1 MEQTI
6 GRRIMENRKRL
17 GLTQDQLAE
26 RLGVTAQAVSKW
38 ENDQSC
44 PDITTLPK
52 LAEIFGTSTDELL
65 GCSGPQ
71 KVYEAEVVSED
82 DSQEKEGIHVHKGGW
97 EFQWDAGRRDGI
109 AFAVFVLLVGT
120 LTLLSQILQWGAS
133 LWDILWPSAMLIIG
147 LRRLLHKFSFFG
159 IGCTLFGGYFLIENL
174 NIWELNMGSNL
185 IFPIVIVIFGLS
197 LLADAL
203 RKPRQPRFHVSRNGV
218 KLCDENGHPRK
229 GQNEYI
235 TEDEGFTCN
244 FSFGEGV
251 QAVALP
257 RLSTGIINMSFG
269 ELTVDFTDCEEI
281 ADGCMLEA
289 NCSFGELVLLVP
301 KWCRVLP
308 ESRTAFASLAVK
320 GEPDPEPVATM
331 YVKGKVSFGEILVK
345 YV

>member
-6 GRRIMENRKRL
+6 GRRIMENRKQL

-44 PDITTLPK
+44 PDITMLPK

-71 KVYEAEVVSED
+71 KVHEAEVVSED

-109 AFAVFVLLVGT
+109 AFATFVLLVGT

-147 LRRLLHKFSFFG
+147 LRRLLRRFSFFG

-174 NIWELNMGSNL
+174 NIWELDIGSEL
-185 IFPIVIVIFGLS
+185 IFPAVIVIFGLS

-203 RKPRQPRFHVSRNGV
+203 RKPRKPRFSITHNGEPV
-218 KLCDENGHPRK
+218 LSG
-229 GQNEYI
+229 NEKS
-235 TEDEGFTCN
+235 TKSSFSEKDGRFDCSL
-244 FSFGEGV
+244 SFGDDYRLIS
-251 QAVALP
+251 LP
-257 RLSTGIINMSFG
+257 CLSGGEASCSFG
-269 ELTVDFTDCEEI
+269 ALTVDLS
-281 ADGCMLEA
+281 GCDEVSQNCQLDTS
-289 NCSFGELVLLVP
+289 CSFGSLTLIVP
-301 KWCRVLP
+301 KKFRV
-308 ESRTAFASLAVK
+308 ETDSSTSFASLTVS
-320 GEPDPEPVATM
+320 GQPDPSPAGVILLGAD
-331 YVKGKVSFGEILVK
+331 VSFGEILVK

>member
-6 GRRIMENRKRL
+6 GRRIMENRKQL

-44 PDITTLPK
+44 PDITMLPK
-52 LAEIFGTSTDELL
+52 LAEIFGTSTDDLL

-71 KVYEAEVVSED
+71 KVHEAEVVSED

-109 AFAVFVLLVGT
+109 AFAMFVLLVGT
-120 LTLLSQILQWGAS
+120 LTLLSQILQWDAS
-133 LWDILWPSAMLIIG
+133 LWDILWPSAMLMIG
-147 LRRLLHKFSFFG
+147 LRRLLRRFSFFG

-203 RKPRQPRFHVSRNGV
+203 RKPRKPRFSITHNGEPV
-218 KLCDENGHPRK
+218 LSG
-229 GQNEYI
+229 NEKS
-235 TEDEGFTCN
+235 TKSSFSEKDGRFDCSL
-244 FSFGEGV
+244 SFGDDYRLIS
-251 QAVALP
+251 LP
-257 RLSTGIINMSFG
+257 CLSGGEASCSFG
-269 ELTVDFTDCEEI
+269 ALTVDLS
-281 ADGCMLEA
+281 GCDEVSQNCQLDTS
-289 NCSFGELVLLVP
+289 CSFGSLTLIVP
-301 KWCRVLP
+301 KKFRV
-308 ESRTAFASLAVK
+308 ETDSSTSFASLTVS
-320 GEPDPEPVATM
+320 GQPDPSPAGVILLGAD
-331 YVKGKVSFGEILVK
+331 VSFGEILVK

>member
-6 GRRIMENRKRL
+6 GRRIMENRKQL

-44 PDITTLPK
+44 PDITMLPK
-52 LAEIFGTSTDELL
+52 LAEIFGTSTDDLL

-71 KVYEAEVVSED
+71 KVHEAEVVSED

-109 AFAVFVLLVGT
+109 AFAMFVLLVGT

-147 LRRLLHKFSFFG
+147 LRRLLRRFSFFG

-174 NIWELNMGSNL
+174 NIWELDIGSEL
-185 IFPIVIVIFGLS
+185 IFPAVIVIFGLS

-203 RKPRQPRFHVSRNGV
+203 RKPRKPRFSITHNGEPV
-218 KLCDENGHPRK
+218 LSG
-229 GQNEYI
+229 NEKS
-235 TEDEGFTCN
+235 TKSSFSEKDGRFDCSL
-244 FSFGEGV
+244 SFGDDYRLIS
-251 QAVALP
+251 LP
-257 RLSTGIINMSFG
+257 CLSGGEASCSFG
-269 ELTVDFTDCEEI
+269 ALTVDLS
-281 ADGCMLEA
+281 GCDEVSQNCQLDTS
-289 NCSFGELVLLVP
+289 CSFGSLTLIVP
-301 KWCRVLP
+301 KKFRV
-308 ESRTAFASLAVK
+308 ETDSSTSFASLTVS
-320 GEPDPEPVATM
+320 GQPDPSPAGVILLGAD
-331 YVKGKVSFGEILVK
+331 VSFGEILVK

>member
-6 GRRIMENRKRL
+6 GRRIMENRKQL

-44 PDITTLPK
+44 PDITMLPK
-52 LAEIFGTSTDELL
+52 LAEIFGTSTDDLL

-71 KVYEAEVVSED
+71 KVHEAEVVSED

-109 AFAVFVLLVGT
+109 AFAMFVLLVGT
-120 LTLLSQILQWGAS
+120 LTLLSQILQWDAS
-133 LWDILWPSAMLIIG
+133 LWDILWPSAMLMIG
-147 LRRLLHKFSFFG
+147 LRRLLRRFSFFG

-203 RKPRQPRFHVSRNGV
+203 RKPRKPRFSITHNGESV
-218 KLCDENGHPRK
+218 LSGDEKKHNKSSFSEEDGHF
-229 GQNEYI
+229 E
-235 TEDEGFTCN
+235 CSL
-244 FSFGEGV
+244 SFGEDYRMICM
-251 QAVALP
+251 P
-257 RLSTGIINMSFG
+257 CLSGG
-269 ELTVDFTDCEEI
+269 
-281 ADGCMLEA
+281 EA
-289 NCSFGELVLLVP
+289 NCSFGELTVDLSGCKEIAPNCQLDASCSFGSLTLIVP
-301 KWCRVLP
+301 KRFRV
-308 ESRTAFASLAVK
+308 ETDSSTAFASLAVN
-320 GEPDPEPVATM
+320 GQPDPSPAGVIPLDAN
-331 YVKGKVSFGEILVK
+331 VSFGQILIT
-345 YV
+345 YN

>member
-97 EFQWDAGRRDGI
+97 EFQWDGGRGDGI
-109 AFAVFVLLVGT
+109 AFAMFVLLVGT
-120 LTLLSQILQWGAS
+120 LTLLSQLLQWGAS

-147 LRRLLHKFSFFG
+147 LRRSLHRFSFFG

-203 RKPRQPRFHVSRNGV
+203 RKPRKPRFHVSRNGV
-218 KLCDENGHPRK
+218 KLCDENGQPRK
-229 GQNEYI
+229 GQNEYKV
-235 TEDEGFTCN
+235 EGERFIYN

-257 RLSTGIINMSFG
+257 RLSAGVVNMNFG
-269 ELTVDFTDCEEI
+269 ELKVDLSGCEEI
-281 ADGCMLEA
+281 ADGCALEA

-308 ESRTAFASLAVK
+308 ESRTSFASLAVK